1 MKEIIFNIFRNK
13 TYFSALLLTI
23 ILLFLIVI
31 FKNSIFI
38 PLFKKDLIN
47 NTLGEATKISKH
59 LSRTINFDKSSYL
72 NIDPEIQT
80 ILKEFKIDTLHYYS
94 IDGKILYSTNKNKI
108 GKHITGDYF
117 INEVAKGKIYSD
129 VKYIQDENINSV
141 ASILVEIYVPI
152 IERDNFKGGFEF
164 YYNITNKMNIF
175 DNNVKKVNLY
185 MFVFNMIFLIII
197 FSLLYIASK
206 NNLKDKK
213 YQNEL
218 KNFRNIINETKAY
231 VFIKDLN
238 GCYTFANQLVLDLFK
253 ISQNDLTGKDDSY
266 FFDLDI
272 SNELKKNDD
281 FVMKSGQSIEKEE
294 SNIIKETGEL
304 KIYWSVKRPLYDKNE
319 NLIGIAGISTD
330 ITSRKMLEREIKEQK
345 DLLNIILDNVDAYI
359 YIKDTNRNF
368 LYVNANT
375 AELFRKPQ
383 EEIIGCKDIDVL
395 PKEMADIF
403 WESDKDVFLKNKKV
417 STEETIVDPNG
428 QVKHY
433 WSTKLPYTYNNENV
447 LIGFSSDITEV
458 HLLKEK
464 LKKESITDSL
474 TNLYN
479 KRHFETIAESEYKR
493 SIRRKLDM
501 SIIIFDI
508 DYFKKINDTYG
519 HYIGDKILEE
529 ASKVFKSQIRKED
542 TLCRVGGEEFTI
554 ILPHTNTTAAVEL
567 AERIRVSI
575 EKRIFKF
582 DEVED
587 IFITLSFGVSSLTI
601 SDKKFEDILLNA
613 DKALYKAKETGRN
626 KVVVI

>member
-1 MKEIIFNIFRNK
+1 M
-13 TYFSALLLTI
+13 
-23 ILLFLIVI
+23 
-31 FKNSIFI
+31 
-38 PLFKKDLIN
+38 
-47 NTLGEATKISKH
+47 
-59 LSRTINFDKSSYL
+59 
-72 NIDPEIQT
+72 
-80 ILKEFKIDTLHYYS
+80 
-94 IDGKILYSTNKNKI
+94 
-108 GKHITGDYF
+108 
-117 INEVAKGKIYSD
+117 
-129 VKYIQDENINSV
+129 
-141 ASILVEIYVPI
+141 EIYVPI

-175 DNNVKKVNLY
+175 NNNVKKVNLY

-197 FSLLYIASK
+197 FSLLYITSK

-253 ISQNDLTGKDDSY
+253 ISQNDLIGKDDSY

-272 SNELKKNDD
+272 SNELKKNDE

-375 AELFRKPQ
+375 AELFRKSQ
-383 EEIIGCKDIDVL
+383 EEVIGCKDIDVL

-479 KRHFETIAESEYKR
+479 KRHFETIATSEYKR

-542 TLCRVGGEEFTI
+542 TLCRVGG
-554 ILPHTNTTAAVEL
+554 
-567 AERIRVSI
+567 
-575 EKRIFKF
+575 
-582 DEVED
+582 
-587 IFITLSFGVSSLTI
+587 
-601 SDKKFEDILLNA
+601 
-613 DKALYKAKETGRN
+613 
-626 KVVVI
+626 

>member
-175 DNNVKKVNLY
+175 NNNVKKVNLY

-272 SNELKKNDD
+272 SNELKKNDE

-554 ILPHTNTTAAVEL
+554 ILPHTNTTAAAEL

>member
-175 DNNVKKVNLY
+175 NNNVKKVNLY

-253 ISQNDLTGKDDSY
+253 ISQNDLIGKDDSY

-272 SNELKKNDD
+272 SNELKKNDE